1 MLIGYACVSK
11 ADGSQSLDLQRDAL
25 RDEGVDA
32 VNLYHDFASGA
43 RDDRPGLDNG
53 LRALRKGD
61 AGLPEESNRLLRP
74 ASCFP
79 IAAFVCLLAA
89 APAAS
94 QVPPDEA
101 WRAIETERFRVIFPE
116 HLEAL
121 GRRAGDLA
129 ERAYRELTAQFR
141 EGPSGRIDIVLSDHV
156 DVSNGSATIWPSN
169 RILLYARPP
178 ADDLALAYFDDW
190 LELLVVHEL
199 AHVFHLDYGGTMGR
213 IFRALFGRAQTPLN
227 FPGAVVPR
235 WVIEGLATWYESAL
249 TGAGRVH
256 GTFHEMVLRTAM
268 LEGRFESIGQAGG
281 NSPQWPGGI
290 RRYAY
295 GALFFDYLLDK
306 HGRDG
311 MAAFVEAVVRPAAQ
325 LPLPRLNSAS
335 RRAFGATLSSEWAAW
350 TNERRA
356 RARRLDEALA
366 ELGPISEPE
375 ALTRNARYGLHP
387 TLSPDGSALLY
398 LRSDGRSD
406 PRLVVISPASGEQS
420 TVTRTNNRTPLDVLP
435 TGEIVFAQRD
445 YTDRYRVFSDLYV
458 ATIEGSVRR
467 VTESARLTAPSAGPD
482 GTWVVAVTE
491 GGGTNGLARI
501 DLRDGATETLVAPA
515 TGTYWADPAVSPD
528 GRWVAASRW
537 RERRHDVVILDADG
551 RVMHEVTRDRALDLA
566 PDWSADGRHLVWSSD
581 RTGILNVLG
590 AEIDPHTAAA
600 GPPVML
606 TNVRT
611 GAAFPSVD
619 PASEW
624 LYFSGYHVDG
634 WEVERV
640 PFAPDAAPPAP
651 VPAARFEEVATPA
664 RDTRDTAASD
674 PGGMTPRVAGV
685 TAAPPPGG
693 AESAVHEYSPSSTLY
708 PRYWLPALREPTAT
722 APATVGDVEV
732 PRTEV
737 LGYAVGGRTSG
748 IDLVGRHSYDIGAK
762 VFTSGGRGEGDVS
775 YEYRGLGNP
784 TIGVT
789 ASQRWDDGGV
799 RVRPAGAAGSP
810 ETFFVLER
818 ERRLATSVRI
828 HRPGVRTSTSLRF
841 SAGLAPERSGSAGR
855 CTTAD
860 RRLPP
865 RAARQPAE
873 RVRGLVQRVH
883 RAVACVPDG
892 QRAWRRTVSA
902 RADSR
907 RPERSGGPR
916 QARRRRSLRRRSPR
930 PAAPLRSVAG
940 AGLRCAGP
948 GGPRERRDG
957 PRTGRADRLLRVRRR
972 VGRPRD
978 IGGASLT
985 GGRLGLLSRSGLRDL
1000 HAVGTL
1006 CMVHHRGVAG
1016 AAGPRQPRPRSVA
1029 AAPRPHLRIRLLRR
1043 RQRLGWRRVIF
1054 RRRKSQAPPPGVGGI
1069 RGEHRPPRP
1078 VLGATPAACR
1088 CRVPAGRPGRAAV
1101 LRPPGPTVLICR
1113 CSGVDTRR
1121 APSFGGHPDVSA
1133 AVPATVCERSALRG
1147 VVLQLRPVAAG
1158 SLKRSSR

>member
-32 VNLYHDFASGA
+32 VNLYHDFASGV

-101 WRAIETERFRVIFPE
+101 WRAIETERFRVTFPE

-141 EGPSGRIDIVLSDHV
+141 EGPAGRIDIVLSDHV

-190 LELLVVHEL
+190 LELLIVHEL

-213 IFRALFGRAQTPLN
+213 IFRALFGRAQTRLN

-325 LPLPRLNSAS
+325 LPLPRLNSAG

-356 RARRLDEALA
+356 RARRLDKALA

-664 RDTRDTAASD
+664 RDARDTAPSD

-722 APATVGDVEV
+722 APATVGDIEV

-799 RVRPAGAAGSP
+799 RVRPAGADGSP

-841 SAGLAPERSGSAGR
+841 SAGLVRSDREVLDGALRRTDGYRLARPGSLRSEYAVSFSVSTARSHAFQMGNARGAALYLRARTRDDLNVPEDLARRGGVDLSADDLLGRLRVYVPLPGPGFAAPVLAVRASGGMARGPGAQTGYFASGGASGDRVILAGLPSLAGGSVFFPVRGYETSTRSGRYAWS
-855 CTTAD
+855 TTVE
-860 RRLPP
+860 L
-865 RAARQPAE
+865 RAPLAL
-873 RVRGLVQRVH
+873 VNRGLGAWPLHLDRIFGS
-883 RAVACVPDG
+883 AFFDG
-892 QRAWRRTVSA
+892 GNAW
-902 RADSR
+902 
-907 RPERSGGPR
+907 GGD
-916 QARRRRSLRRRSPR
+916 ASSSEDGSPR
-930 PAAPLRSVAG
+930 LRPLASVGFEASTDLLERYWAPLRLRAGVAFSLVDRG
-940 AGLRCAGP
+940 
-948 GGPRERRDG
+948 DG
-957 PRTGRADRLLRVRRR
+957 PQYYV
-972 VGRPRD
+972 
-978 IGGASLT
+978 
-985 GGRLGLLSRSGLRDL
+985 RLGL
-1000 HAVGTL
+1000 
-1006 CMVHHRGVAG
+1006 
-1016 AAGPRQPRPRSVA
+1016 P
-1029 AAPRPHLRIRLLRR
+1029 
-1043 RQRLGWRRVIF
+1043 F
-1054 RRRKSQAPPPGVGGI
+1054 
-1069 RGEHRPPRP
+1069 
-1078 VLGATPAACR
+1078 
-1088 CRVPAGRPGRAAV
+1088 
-1101 LRPPGPTVLICR
+1101 
-1113 CSGVDTRR
+1113 
-1121 APSFGGHPDVSA
+1121 
-1133 AVPATVCERSALRG
+1133 
-1147 VVLQLRPVAAG
+1147 
-1158 SLKRSSR
+1158 